1 MNNKKIEEKIGY
13 TFRDG
18 ALLERAFTHASASVR
33 DNYQNLE
40 FLGDS
45 VLGFIVSRTLYS
57 EYADTDEG
65 SLTKMRAAVVS
76 ERPLAAAIDR
86 LGVAEELITGESEKK
101 NGVSDHSS
109 VKCDLF
115 ESLTAA
121 IYLDGGLDEAEKFV
135 LGALSEEIAA
145 AADSAKRS
153 DANPHQRICDE
164 KGRFRGIPRREA
176 HGRSAHARV
185 HILPSAR
192 RRGRG
197 RGERHQQ
204 ARGAAGGGKRGA
216 RAHRKEKTQK
226 IMRREPDV
234 SRK

>member
-33 DNYQNLE
+33 ANYQNLE

-153 DANPHQRICDE
+153 DAKSRINEYAMKKGVSAEYREEKRTGAPHMPVFTFSLLLGGEVAGEGSGTSKRAAQQAAA
-164 KGRFRGIPRREA
+164 REA
-176 HGRSAHARV
+176 LGR
-185 HILPSAR
+185 I
-192 RRGRG
+192 
-197 RGERHQQ
+197 E
-204 ARGAAGGGKRGA
+204 KR
-216 RAHRKEKTQK
+216 KPKK
-226 IMRREPDV
+226 
-234 SRK
+234 

>member
-45 VLGFIVSRTLYS
+45 VLGFIVSRTLSS

-121 IYLDGGLDEAEKFV
+121 IYLDGGLDEADKFV

-153 DANPHQRICDE
+153 DAKSRINEYAMKKGVSAEYREEKRTGAPHMPVFTFSLLLGGE
-164 KGRFRGIPRREA
+164 VAGEGSGTSKREA
-176 HGRSAHARV
+176 
-185 HILPSAR
+185 
-192 RRGRG
+192 
-197 RGERHQQ
+197 QQ
-204 ARGAAGGGKRGA
+204 AAAREALGRIEKRK
-216 RAHRKEKTQK
+216 HKK
-226 IMRREPDV
+226 
-234 SRK
+234 

>member
-18 ALLERAFTHASASVR
+18 ALLERAFTHASASAR

-135 LGALSEEIAA
+135 LGALSKEIAA

-153 DANPHQRICDE
+153 DAKSRINEYAMKKGVSAEYREEKRTGAPHMPVFTFSLLLGGE
-164 KGRFRGIPRREA
+164 VAGEGSGTSKREA
-176 HGRSAHARV
+176 
-185 HILPSAR
+185 
-192 RRGRG
+192 
-197 RGERHQQ
+197 QQ
-204 ARGAAGGGKRGA
+204 AAAREALARIEKR
-216 RAHRKEKTQK
+216 KPKK
-226 IMRREPDV
+226 
-234 SRK
+234 

>member
-86 LGVAEELITGESEKK
+86 LGVAEELITGDSEKK
-101 NGVSDHSS
+101 NGVSGHSS

-121 IYLDGGLDEAEKFV
+121 IYLDGGLDEAERFV
-135 LGALSEEIAA
+135 LGALSDEIAA

-153 DANPHQRICDE
+153 DAKSRINEYAMKKGVSAEYREEKRTGAPHMPVFTFSLLLGGE
-164 KGRFRGIPRREA
+164 VAGEGSGTSKREA
-176 HGRSAHARV
+176 
-185 HILPSAR
+185 
-192 RRGRG
+192 
-197 RGERHQQ
+197 QQ
-204 ARGAAGGGKRGA
+204 AAAKEALARIEKR
-216 RAHRKEKTQK
+216 KPKK
-226 IMRREPDV
+226 
-234 SRK
+234 

>member
-153 DANPHQRICDE
+153 DAKSRINEYAMKKGVSAEYREEKRTGAPHMPVFTFSLLLGGEVAGEGSGTSKRAAQQAAA
-164 KGRFRGIPRREA
+164 REA
-176 HGRSAHARV
+176 LGR
-185 HILPSAR
+185 I
-192 RRGRG
+192 
-197 RGERHQQ
+197 E
-204 ARGAAGGGKRGA
+204 KR
-216 RAHRKEKTQK
+216 KPKK
-226 IMRREPDV
+226 
-234 SRK
+234 

>member
-1 MNNKKIEEKIGY
+1 MNNKKIEEKTGY

-18 ALLERAFTHASASVR
+18 ALLERAFTHASASAR

-121 IYLDGGLDEAEKFV
+121 IYLEGGLNEAEKFV

-145 AADSAKRS
+145 AADSARRS
-153 DANPHQRICDE
+153 DAKSRINEYAMKKGVSAEYREERRTGAPHMPVFTFSLLLGGEVAGEGSGTSKLEAQQAAA
-164 KGRFRGIPRREA
+164 REA
-176 HGRSAHARV
+176 LGR
-185 HILPSAR
+185 I
-192 RRGRG
+192 
-197 RGERHQQ
+197 E
-204 ARGAAGGGKRGA
+204 KR
-216 RAHRKEKTQK
+216 KPKK
-226 IMRREPDV
+226 
-234 SRK
+234 

>member
-18 ALLERAFTHASASVR
+18 ALLERAFTHASASAR

-86 LGVAEELITGESEKK
+86 LGVADELITGESEKK

-153 DANPHQRICDE
+153 DAKSRINEYAMKKGVSAEYREEKRTGAPHMPVFTFSLLLGGEVAGEGSGTSKRAAQQAAA
-164 KGRFRGIPRREA
+164 REA
-176 HGRSAHARV
+176 LGR
-185 HILPSAR
+185 I
-192 RRGRG
+192 
-197 RGERHQQ
+197 E
-204 ARGAAGGGKRGA
+204 KR
-216 RAHRKEKTQK
+216 KPKK
-226 IMRREPDV
+226 
-234 SRK
+234 

>member
-135 LGALSEEIAA
+135 LGALSKEIAA

-153 DANPHQRICDE
+153 DAKSRINEYAMKKGVSAEYREEKRTGAPHMPVFTFSLLL
-164 KGRFRGIPRREA
+164 G
-176 HGRSAHARV
+176 
-185 HILPSAR
+185 
-192 RRGRG
+192 
-197 RGERHQQ
+197 GEVAGEGSGTSKRAAQQ
-204 ARGAAGGGKRGA
+204 AAARDALGRIEKR
-216 RAHRKEKTQK
+216 KPKK
-226 IMRREPDV
+226 
-234 SRK
+234 

>member
-153 DANPHQRICDE
+153 DAKSRINEYAMKRGVSAEYREEKRTGAPHMPVFTFSLLLGGEVAGEGSGTSKRSAQQAAA
-164 KGRFRGIPRREA
+164 REA
-176 HGRSAHARV
+176 LGR
-185 HILPSAR
+185 I
-192 RRGRG
+192 
-197 RGERHQQ
+197 E
-204 ARGAAGGGKRGA
+204 KR
-216 RAHRKEKTQK
+216 KPKK
-226 IMRREPDV
+226 
-234 SRK
+234 

>member
-135 LGALSEEIAA
+135 LGALSKEIAA

-153 DANPHQRICDE
+153 DAKSRINEYAMKKGVSAEYREEKRTGAPHMPVFTFSLLLGGE
-164 KGRFRGIPRREA
+164 VAGEGSGTSKREA
-176 HGRSAHARV
+176 
-185 HILPSAR
+185 
-192 RRGRG
+192 
-197 RGERHQQ
+197 QQ
-204 ARGAAGGGKRGA
+204 AAAREALGRIEKR
-216 RAHRKEKTQK
+216 KPKK
-226 IMRREPDV
+226 
-234 SRK
+234 

>member
-18 ALLERAFTHASASVR
+18 ALLERAFTHASASAR

-135 LGALSEEIAA
+135 LGALSKEIAA

-153 DANPHQRICDE
+153 DAKSRINEYAMKKGVSAEYREEKRTGAPHMPVFTFSLLLGGEVAGEGSGTSKRAAQQAAA
-164 KGRFRGIPRREA
+164 REA
-176 HGRSAHARV
+176 LAR
-185 HILPSAR
+185 I
-192 RRGRG
+192 
-197 RGERHQQ
+197 E
-204 ARGAAGGGKRGA
+204 KR
-216 RAHRKEKTQK
+216 KPKK
-226 IMRREPDV
+226 
-234 SRK
+234 

>member
-153 DANPHQRICDE
+153 DAKSRINEYAMKRGVSAEYREEKRTGAPHMPVFTFSLLLGGEVAGEGSGTSKRAAQQAAA
-164 KGRFRGIPRREA
+164 REA
-176 HGRSAHARV
+176 LGR
-185 HILPSAR
+185 I
-192 RRGRG
+192 
-197 RGERHQQ
+197 E
-204 ARGAAGGGKRGA
+204 KR
-216 RAHRKEKTQK
+216 KPKK
-226 IMRREPDV
+226 
-234 SRK
+234 